1 MMGCV
6 AQRRLWLAWLA
17 GVAAA
22 ATTNSTSRNAL
33 IVVCFADP
41 QISTRRHSVAS
52 HIKGCQITIAS
63 FRLANPADEIYV
75 VTPQV
80 AMVDPVIRR
89 IAEKD
94 AGWHIVAVG
103 DGPFAT
109 AGGSSVPLRGPDG
122 RFSGNCL
129 RHVWCASASPRAAH
143 RGGEDAS
150 RSFPARAGTRGSCA
164 RCPRPSGT

>member
-63 FRLANPADEIYV
+63 FRCCCWVNWSTNLLQATQSSAV
-75 VTPQV
+75 LV
-80 AMVDPVIRR
+80 PV
-89 IAEKD
+89 
-94 AGWHIVAVG
+94 
-103 DGPFAT
+103 
-109 AGGSSVPLRGPDG
+109 
-122 RFSGNCL
+122 
-129 RHVWCASASPRAAH
+129 
-143 RGGEDAS
+143 
-150 RSFPARAGTRGSCA
+150 
-164 RCPRPSGT
+164 